1 MSTVSYMS
9 EMQMQG
15 MRKQIADL
23 EAQLEKAKK
32 DLKEVISTHPDYG
45 WMEGEQE
52 GPIIMHTP
60 GRGKQLI
67 EKLKDENMKLMR
79 EKTNDWTL
87 KHYHELL
94 RDIGSYDGP

>member
-1 MSTVSYMS
+1 MS

-23 EAQLEKAKK
+23 EAKLEKANK

-52 GPIIMHTP
+52 GPFIMHRP

-67 EKLKDENMKLMR
+67 EKLKNENMELMR
-79 EKTNDWTL
+79 QKTNDWTL
-87 KHYHELL
+87 KHNHELL
-94 RDIGSYDGP
+94 RDLGRHGGP

>member
-1 MSTVSYMS
+1 MQS

-45 WMEGEQE
+45 WWTEGEQE
-52 GPIIMHTP
+52 GPFIIHTP

-67 EKLKDENMKLMR
+67 EKLKNENMELMR
-79 EKTNDWTL
+79 QKTNDWTL
-87 KHYHELL
+87 KHNHELL
-94 RDIGSYDGP
+94 RDLGRYGGP

>member
-1 MSTVSYMS
+1 MS
-9 EMQMQG
+9 ELQIQIMW
-15 MRKQIADL
+15 KQIAKL
-23 EAQLEKAKK
+23 NTQLEKAKE

-67 EKLKDENMKLMR
+67 EKLKNENMELMR
-79 EKTNDWTL
+79 EMKNDWTL
-87 KHYHELL
+87 KHNHELL
-94 RDIGSYDGP
+94 RDLGRYGGP

>member
-9 EMQMQG
+9 EMQMQW

-45 WMEGEQE
+45 WAEE

-67 EKLKDENMKLMR
+67 EKLKNENMELMR
-79 EKTNDWTL
+79 QKTNDWTL
-87 KHYHELL
+87 KHNHELL
-94 RDIGSYDGP
+94 RDLGRYGGP